1 MVKEKV
7 DWKQVFVLLKV
18 CFPLFAGAFLSFY
31 IGNAPKYAIDAMLTD
46 ELQACYGF
54 IAMPVF
60 VIGLLNNFIFNPMLY
75 KLSMMWN
82 DGRVGQFVRKILLQ
96 SLIVA
101 GITLVCIIGA
111 FLLGVPVLSWLYNTD
126 LAPYKAELLLLLLG
140 GGFLGLSGLLNAVIT
155 IIRYQKSLMWGY
167 AVVALLALVCSNR
180 IVGMYGMMGAAV
192 LYTLL
197 MAILC
202 VIFVGLF
209 AYGVMKQ
216 KKTL

>member
-1 MVKEKV
+1 M
-7 DWKQVFVLLKV
+7 
-18 CFPLFAGAFLSFY
+18 
-31 IGNAPKYAIDAMLTD
+31 
-46 ELQACYGF
+46 
-54 IAMPVF
+54 
-60 VIGLLNNFIFNPMLY
+60 
-75 KLSMMWN
+75 
-82 DGRVGQFVRKILLQ
+82 
-96 SLIVA
+96 
-101 GITLVCIIGA
+101 CIR
-111 FLLGVPVLSWLYNTD
+111 D
-126 LAPYKAELLLLLLG
+126 RYKAELLLLLLG

>member
-1 MVKEKV
+1 
-7 DWKQVFVLLKV
+7 
-18 CFPLFAGAFLSFY
+18 
-31 IGNAPKYAIDAMLTD
+31 
-46 ELQACYGF
+46 
-54 IAMPVF
+54 
-60 VIGLLNNFIFNPMLY
+60 
-75 KLSMMWN
+75 MWN
-82 DGRVGQFVRKILLQ
+82 DGKVGQFVRKILLQ